1 MTTTDP
7 WTTTGAT
14 ASKDTDDPT
23 AEFGAKYNPF
33 DPGFINDP
41 GQVYQQ
47 LHSEAPV
54 CWSDAFQS
62 YVVTRYDD
70 VVNIVD
76 NPKFTSEGKD
86 GPEPPAEVMEELAKG
101 FMLEH
106 MLYST
111 DPPVHTRLRTLIQS
125 AMPARL
131 LPVLEAKIREKAN
144 SVIDTFAAD
153 GKVDLYPQYVH
164 PVTDTAI
171 LDYIGVPRED
181 QAEVMGW
188 HKTWESL
195 FIPGAEPDELRNSTR
210 NVVGYQHYLHDLV
223 QKRRTDPRDDV
234 ATGFARASS
243 ERIDDYEPLSEGEVV
258 WGLIEVIGAAGN
270 TTYGMANV
278 LFRLLQNQDNWNA
291 LLTDRGLLDGAVEE
305 GLRVESP
312 VLGCARETTT
322 EVELGGV
329 KLPAGAPVLISFAA
343 ANLDQ
348 QAFAEAGEFD
358 LARKNA
364 ARQVTLGRGG
374 HYCIGA
380 RVGRLMIKTAA
391 DVLLDRLPTARFVE
405 GYVPEFYAPFP
416 FLRCVASLPVQWNG
430 S

>member
-7 WTTTGAT
+7 WTTSDAT
-14 ASKDTDDPT
+14 ASDDPT

-41 GQVYQQ
+41 AQVYQQ
-47 LHSEAPV
+47 LHNEAPV
-54 CWSDAFQS
+54 CWSDVFQS
-62 YVVTRYDD
+62 YVVTRYED

-101 FMLEH
+101 FALEH

-131 LPVLEAKIREKAN
+131 LPVLETKIREKAN
-144 SVIDTFAAD
+144 SVIDTFTGGTA
-153 GKVDLYPQYVH
+153 DLYPEYVN

-171 LDYIGVPRED
+171 LDYIGVPRRD

-195 FIPGAEPDELRNSTR
+195 FIPGAEPDELRHSTR
-210 NVVGYQHYLHDLV
+210 NVVGYQHYLADLV
-223 QKRRTDPRDDV
+223 EKRRTDPQDDV

-243 ERIDDYEPLSEGEVV
+243 ERIDDYEPLSVGEVV

-278 LFRLLQNQDNWNA
+278 LFRLLENQDRWNA
-291 LLTDRGLLDGAVEE
+291 LLADRSLLDGAVEE

-348 QAFAEAGEFD
+348 QTFANADAFE
-358 LARKNA
+358 LARANS
-364 ARQVTLGRGG
+364 ARQVSLGRGG

-380 RVGRLMIKTAA
+380 RVGRLMIRTAA
-391 DVLLDRLPTARFVE
+391 DVLLDRLPSARFVD
-405 GYVPEFYAPFP
+405 GHVPEFYAPFP
-416 FLRCVASLPVQWNG
+416 FLRCVASLPVRFDAE
-430 S
+430 

>member
-1 MTTTDP
+1 MTTDAG
-7 WTTTGAT
+7 TTNEPAELGAR
-14 ASKDTDDPT
+14 
-23 AEFGAKYNPF
+23 YNPF

-41 GQVYQQ
+41 RKVYQQ
-47 LHSEAPV
+47 LHADAPV
-54 CWSDAFQS
+54 CWSDAFES
-62 YVVTRYDD
+62 YVVTRYED

-86 GPEPPAEVMEELAKG
+86 GPMPPVEVMEELAKG
-101 FMLEH
+101 YQLEH

-111 DPPVHTRLRTLIQS
+111 DPPEHTRLRTLIQS
-125 AMPARL
+125 AMPAKL
-131 LPVLEAKIREKAN
+131 LPVLETKIRQKAN
-144 SVIDTFAAD
+144 SVIDSFATD

-181 QAEVMGW
+181 QEKVMGW
-188 HKTWESL
+188 HKTWERL
-195 FIPGAEPDELRNSTR
+195 FIPGAEPDELRQSTR
-210 NVVGYQHYLHDLV
+210 NVVGYQHYLADLV
-223 QKRRTDPRDDV
+223 EQRRGEPRDDV
-234 ATGFARASS
+234 ATGFATASS
-243 ERIDDYEPLSEGEVV
+243 EGVEDYEPLSDGEVV

-278 LFRLLQNQDNWNA
+278 LFRLLENPARWEA
-291 LLTDRGLLDGAVEE
+291 LLADRTLLDGAVEE

-312 VLGCARETTT
+312 VLGCSRETTT

-348 QAFAEAGEFD
+348 QTFAEAGEFD
-358 LARKNA
+358 LTRRNA

-380 RVGRLMIKTAA
+380 RVGRLMIKVAA

-416 FLRCVASLPVQWNG
+416 FLRCVAALPVQWDLVEG
-430 S
+430 